1 MRRFYIVEGCWLIVR
16 ALYCHLL
23 PYNRVMYVPVTVA
36 VTVTRCNHDMLPKQH
51 PILYTSCVPCTM
63 TYLKVWYVML
73 FWQHA
78 MTTCLVTMHAT
89 TTAGPHMHNTGMQK
103 CWSRDGDG
111 GGGGR
116 RGEAVQALGCCLK
129 RLLSRLLK
137 TQRPGLSVYLF
148 HVNIQ
153 REPTVN
159 SSIFLKTFCLAGS
172 KLYLHEAR
180 HFEFGH

>member
-51 PILYTSCVPCTM
+51 PILHTSCVPCTM

-111 GGGGR
+111 GGGGGEGR
-116 RGEAVQALGCCLK
+116 LCRLWAVASRGSCQDC
-129 RLLSRLLK
+129 
-137 TQRPGLSVYLF
+137 
-148 HVNIQ
+148 
-153 REPTVN
+153 
-159 SSIFLKTFCLAGS
+159 
-172 KLYLHEAR
+172 
-180 HFEFGH
+180 